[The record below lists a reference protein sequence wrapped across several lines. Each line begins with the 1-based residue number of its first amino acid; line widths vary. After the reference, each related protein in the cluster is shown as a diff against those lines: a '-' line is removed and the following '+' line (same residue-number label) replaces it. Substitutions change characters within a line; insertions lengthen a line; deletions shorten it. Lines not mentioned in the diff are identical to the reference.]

1 MGFGRYVL
9 HRLLLVVPTLFGV
22 TLISFTLVYVLPG
35 NPALVKAGSLATPE
49 HVAAIERQMGLDRP
63 VHVQYWRYLTRL
75 LRADLG
81 ESSSTGRTV
90 PEDFRQRVPATL
102 ELTLASLLV
111 AAAIGIPLGVLSA
124 VHRDTALDHASRL
137 VGVGGVAMPS
147 FWTGLL
153 LLYVFFYLLG
163 VAPPPLGRI
172 AADVPPPPRLTGL
185 YVIDAALTG
194 HGTALLSA
202 LHHLMLPALT
212 LGFAVMAPLT
222 RMVRATMLEIL
233 ESDYVKAAWAAGLP
247 RRRVIYGDA
256 LRNALIPRITLLVVT
271 VAALLAPWLAP
282 YDPDEPDA
290 AAALA
295 SVSVRHPLGT
305 DLYGRDQL
313 SRLIHAGRVDLLV
326 ALSATAIALT
336 LGATLGAAAGYRG
349 GWVDHLVMRGVD
361 AVMAFP
367 AFILALAITAA
378 LGNSTANVVAPIAL
392 SHVPIYT
399 RLIRGE
405 MLKARE
411 TEDAEAART
420 VGNRP
425 HQIVLYHLFPN
436 CVPPLIVQATLAMGF
451 AILTVAALSFIGL
464 GIQPPQSEWGQMT
477 AEGAGYVVS
486 GEWWLVLFPGLAI
499 MLTVLAFNLVGDTLR
514 DLLDPRMRGVR

>member
-9 HRLLLVVPTLFGV
+9 HRLLLVAPTLFGV
-22 TLISFTLVYVLPG
+22 TLISFTLVSVLPG

-63 VHVQYWRYLTRL
+63 IHVQYWRYLTGL

-81 ESSSTGRTV
+81 ESSSTGRPV
-90 PEDFRQRVPATL
+90 LEDFRQRVPATL

-137 VGVGGVAMPS
+137 LGVGGVAMPS

-172 AADVPPPPRLTGL
+172 AADVLPPTRLTGL

-256 LRNALIPRITLLVVT
+256 LRNALIPVITLLGVIFGFLMAGNVVVEMVFAWPGLGHYAVT
-271 VAALLAPWLAP
+271 SLVTK
-282 YDPDEPDA
+282 DA
-290 AAALA
+290 GDRKSTRLNSSHLVISYAVFCLKKKKKK
-295 SVSVRHPLGT
+295 
-305 DLYGRDQL
+305 QL
-313 SRLIHAGRVDLLV
+313 IR
-326 ALSATAIALT
+326 LSA
-336 LGATLGAAAGYRG
+336 
-349 GWVDHLVMRGVD
+349 
-361 AVMAFP
+361 
-367 AFILALAITAA
+367 
-378 LGNSTANVVAPIAL
+378 
-392 SHVPIYT
+392 
-399 RLIRGE
+399 
-405 MLKARE
+405 
-411 TEDAEAART
+411 
-420 VGNRP
+420 
-425 HQIVLYHLFPN
+425 
-436 CVPPLIVQATLAMGF
+436 
-451 AILTVAALSFIGL
+451 
-464 GIQPPQSEWGQMT
+464 
-477 AEGAGYVVS
+477 
-486 GEWWLVLFPGLAI
+486 
-499 MLTVLAFNLVGDTLR
+499 
-514 DLLDPRMRGVR
+514 